1 MTDRLRAYFAGLA
14 RPAAVA
20 FGMVSVFALI
30 GLRGSYLALS
40 DGEVKAPAPVAAEA
54 GQDEV
59 KRGDIFDRDGEL
71 LATSVDVYSLSANP
85 REIWDAE
92 EVAEALAGVFSGL
105 DQVGVAKRLSRREK
119 EFVWVRRGLTPRQR
133 QAVFD
138 LGLEGLQFSV
148 ESKRIYPRRA
158 QSGHV
163 LGHTNI
169 DGLGQMGVELARN
182 DALAGGEMPV
192 RLTLDS
198 GVQFVLEAELS
209 QAAERFGA
217 EGGVGIVLEV
227 AGGKLRGL
235 ASWPAF
241 NPNQYAAAED
251 TERFNRA
258 MTGVYELGSIF
269 KPLTV
274 AAAFEA
280 GVLSEAE
287 RFDVRKP
294 IVMRGKTISDTHK
307 AGAYMTAATVLAES
321 SNIGTVKIAQKLGE
335 TGLQSAFE
343 TYGLLNR
350 APIDLP
356 GSAKPL
362 LPPAWTDLAIAT
374 SSYGHGISVS
384 PLAFAGAFGAL
395 ANGGVYTE
403 MRIIETEEAPVTRRV
418 MSAQTAATVIEMLR
432 GAVLD
437 GTGQRGD
444 VPGYRVAGKTGTAE
458 KPING
463 VYSEDQNITSFA
475 ALFPANRPEYVVLI
489 VLDDPKMLAG
499 DGGATAAWNAAPV
512 AANVIERIAP
522 ILGVIPEFDQA
533 ALDGAPQRSVP

>member
-14 RPAAVA
+14 RPVAVA

-40 DGEVKAPAPVAAEA
+40 GASQEPVIAVATV
-54 GQDEV
+54 QPDTV
-59 KRGDIFDRDGEL
+59 KRGDIVDRNGEL
-71 LATSVDVYSLSANP
+71 LATSVDVYSLSADP
-85 REIWDAE
+85 SQIWDAGD
-92 EVAEALAGVFSGL
+92 AAATLATVFDDL
-105 DQVGVAKRLSRREK
+105 DQEAVARRLGQDDKR
-119 EFVWVRRGLTPRQR
+119 FVWVRRGLTPRQR

-182 DALAGGEMPV
+182 DVLARGEAPV

-209 QAAERFGA
+209 QAAELFGA
-217 EGGVGIVLEV
+217 EGGIGIVLEV
-227 AGGKLRGL
+227 ASGKLRGL

-258 MTGVYELGSIF
+258 VTGVYELGSIF

-274 AAAFEA
+274 AAALEA
-280 GVLSEAE
+280 DVLNEAE

-294 IVMRGKTISDTHK
+294 IVLRGKTISDTHK
-307 AGAYMTAATVLAES
+307 AGAYMTATTVLAES

-437 GTGQRGD
+437 GTGRRGD

-512 AANVIERIAP
+512 TANVIERIAP

>member
-14 RPAAVA
+14 RPVAVA

-40 DGEVKAPAPVAAEA
+40 GASQAPVIAVATVRP
-54 GQDEV
+54 DTV
-59 KRGDIFDRDGEL
+59 KRGDIVDRNGEL
-71 LATSVDVYSLSANP
+71 LATSVDVYSLSADP
-85 REIWDAE
+85 SQIWDAGD
-92 EVAEALAGVFSGL
+92 AAATLATVFDDL
-105 DQVGVAKRLSRREK
+105 DQEAVARRLGQDDKR
-119 EFVWVRRGLTPRQR
+119 FVWVRRGLTPRQR

-182 DALAGGEMPV
+182 DVLARGEAPV

-209 QAAERFGA
+209 QAAELFGA
-217 EGGVGIVLEV
+217 EGGIGIVLEV
-227 AGGKLRGL
+227 ASGKLRGL

-258 MTGVYELGSIF
+258 VTGVYELGSIF

-274 AAAFEA
+274 AAALEA
-280 GVLSEAE
+280 DVLNEAE

-294 IVMRGKTISDTHK
+294 IVLRGKTISDTHK
-307 AGAYMTAATVLAES
+307 AGAYMTATTVLAES

-512 AANVIERIAP
+512 TANVIERIAP